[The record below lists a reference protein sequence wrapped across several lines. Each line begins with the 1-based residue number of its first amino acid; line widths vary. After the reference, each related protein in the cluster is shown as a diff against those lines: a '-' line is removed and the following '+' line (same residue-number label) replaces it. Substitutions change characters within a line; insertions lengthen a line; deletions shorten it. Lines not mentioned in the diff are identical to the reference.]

1 MRRIELKLYHKD
13 KHGSLRCLVGNVED
27 HLDLLSH
34 QYLCKK
40 ELSNVG
46 VKVSGN
52 PVFGVI
58 QGNIVDDELKKRY
71 NIKHHTEMSNES

>member
-1 MRRIELKLYHKD
+1 MKLYHKD

-34 QYLCKK
+34 PMLCKR

-46 VKVSGN
+46 IECHKTS

-58 QGNIVDDELKKRY
+58 QGNIVDGELKKRY
-71 NIKHHTEMSNES
+71 NIGGNNES

>member
-1 MRRIELKLYHKD
+1 MMRRVELKLYHKD
-13 KHGSLRCLVGNVED
+13 KEDNLRCLVGNCED

-34 QYLCKK
+34 TMLCKR

-52 PVFGVI
+52 PVFGVV
-58 QGNIVDDELKKRY
+58 QGNLVDDVLKKRY
-71 NIKHHTEMSNES
+71 NIKHTTEINK

>member
-1 MRRIELKLYHKD
+1 MKRVELRLYHKD
-13 KHGSLRCLVGNVED
+13 KEDNLRCLVGNCAD

-46 VKVSGN
+46 IECHKTN
-52 PVFGVI
+52 AVFGVI
-58 QGNIVDDELKKRY
+58 QGNVTDDVLKKRY
-71 NIKHHTEMSNES
+71 KHWSELNER

>member
-1 MRRIELKLYHKD
+1 MNRVELKLYHKD
-13 KHGSLRCLVGNVED
+13 KWGSLRTLVGNVED

-34 QYLCKK
+34 PMLCKR

-46 VKVSGN
+46 IEVSRS

-58 QGNIVDDELKKRY
+58 QGNPR
-71 NIKHHTEMSNES
+71 